1 MLRHLFVYVSRT
13 VSTCSIQLHI
23 WLESPRRFSG
33 LFLAK
38 TRGEIDPSRSQI
50 EGELRRWK

>member
-38 TRGEIDPSRSQI
+38 TRGKLTVEKPN
-50 EGELRRWK
+50 